1 MNECFFFFNWG
12 SDDDDDDYDDDYD
25 YDYDDDDDDIFH
37 EFPRNHIGFYPKKGQ
52 YQEIPM
58 IKLEQ
63 AGEQGIWCI
72 FLRHP
77 GRLTAGTCPHGGLED
92 QFPF

>member
-1 MNECFFFFNWG
+1 MLAMGLIRNFQVEKSCLKKRGERMFFFLNWG
-12 SDDDDDDYDDDYD
+12 SDDDDDDDYDDDYD
-25 YDYDDDDDDIFH
+25 YDYDDDDDDDDDDDIFH

-63 AGEQGIWCI
+63 AGEQGI
-72 FLRHP
+72 
-77 GRLTAGTCPHGGLED
+77 
-92 QFPF
+92 